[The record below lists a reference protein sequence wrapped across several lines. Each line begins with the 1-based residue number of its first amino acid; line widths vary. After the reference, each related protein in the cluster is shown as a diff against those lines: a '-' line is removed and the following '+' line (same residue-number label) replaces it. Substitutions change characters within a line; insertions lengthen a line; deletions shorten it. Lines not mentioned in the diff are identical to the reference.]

1 MEVFNVASIVY
12 LGIVLGLIV
21 IFVVSFSLF
30 IRRLLI
36 NSSVKCNQTAEIERK
51 LDKIIE
57 LLEKDKNS

>member
-1 MEVFNVASIVY
+1 MVASAVY
-12 LGIVLGLIV
+12 LYIIIGLIAF
-21 IFVVSFSLF
+21 FVVSFTLF

-36 NSSVKCNQTAEIERK
+36 NSSVKSNQSVEIEKK

>member
-12 LGIVLGLIV
+12 LGIVIGLIV

-36 NSSVKCNQTAEIERK
+36 NTA
-51 LDKIIE
+51 KITLKMINNY
-57 LLEKDKNS
+57 KHP